1 MIRETECPGLN
12 HRNDLAA
19 KQVDT
24 LRSKEQGEK

>member
-1 MIRETECPGLN
+1 MSGLN